1 MKTLINTA
9 LPALALLALGGCATT
24 GAVSSTEPDDV
35 YFSSK
40 DKVTYAAP
48 AAGTGYQSSGYQP
61 NGYGS
66 ATTQT
71 QVPASEDANPD
82 YQGGNAQQGT
92 STDYY
97 DDNYTSYNSVQPSG
111 FGQPYTGPGVSTYN
125 YTPSWSV
132 APMAYASP
140 FGYGTGLSIGY
151 GYGGFG
157 GYSPFGYGYGYPGY
171 GGFYDPFYSS
181 FYSPFGYGYGS
192 GLSIGFGYGF
202 GGFGGFG
209 YPYGGFG
216 SPYRY
221 GGYGYPG
228 YAYGGGYGGGYG
240 DYGYGRGGARNYVYK
255 QGIMNGSYS
264 NGYDPGAIKVGR
276 RESRYSNAVGSSGAV
291 APGGASGAGQFSNRR
306 AAAAANSGFDRVV
319 APGGNAPAANGM
331 TNNGQPAAATMDRS
345 RRFDQNMVNP
355 NSPGAAG
362 AYNQPRAAEVANPGG
377 AQPQRRGGFFRE
389 VFANPNPNGGQPQ
402 SQNNGY
408 AQPQQRNFDQQQRT
422 FSQPQRT
429 FQQPQ
434 QRSFEQPR
442 MEQRSFSPAPSF
454 GGGGGG
460 GGGSFGGGGGG
471 GGGRRGR

>member
-24 GAVSSTEPDDV
+24 GAISSTEPDDV

-48 AAGTGYQSSGYQP
+48 AASTSYQSSGYQP

-66 ATTQT
+66 ASTQA
-71 QVPASEDANPD
+71 QALAGENANPD
-82 YQGGNAQQGT
+82 YQGSTVQQGT

-132 APMAYASP
+132 APTAYASP
-140 FGYGTGLSIGY
+140 WGYGTGLSIGY

-157 GYSPFGYGYGYPGY
+157 GYSPFGYGYPAYA
-171 GGFYDPFYSS
+171 GFYDPFYSP
-181 FYSPFGYGYGS
+181 FYSPWGYGS

-202 GGFGGFG
+202 GGYGGFG
-209 YPYGGFG
+209 YPYYGGFG

-221 GGYGYPG
+221 G
-228 YAYGGGYGGGYG
+228 YAYGGGYGGYYGG

-255 QGIMNGSYS
+255 QGIMNGNYS
-264 NGYDPGAIKVGR
+264 NGYDPGAVKVGR
-276 RESRYSNAVGSSGAV
+276 RESRYSNAVGSAGVA
-291 APGGASGAGQFSNRR
+291 APGGMGGAPGAGQMSNRR
-306 AAAAANSGFDRVV
+306 PAAGANSGFDRMP
-319 APGGNAPAANGM
+319 APGGNVPAPTPNGM
-331 TNNGQPAAATMDRS
+331 TSNGQPAVDQS
-345 RRFDQNMVNP
+345 RRFDRNTMNA

-362 AYNQPRAAEVANPGG
+362 AYNQPRMADATRMNEAANQAA

-402 SQNNGY
+402 SQNGY
-408 AQPQQRNFDQQQRT
+408 AQPQQRNFDQQRA
-422 FSQPQRT
+422 FSQPQQQQRS
-429 FQQPQ
+429 FQQPRME
-434 QRSFEQPR
+434 QRSFEQP
-442 MEQRSFSPAPSF
+442 QRSFSPAPSF

-471 GGGRRGR
+471 GGRRGR

>member
-40 DKVTYAAP
+40 DRVTYAAP
-48 AAGTGYQSSGYQP
+48 ATGTSYQSSGYQP

-66 ATTQT
+66 ASTQA
-71 QVPASEDANPD
+71 QNPAGENANPD
-82 YQGGNAQQGT
+82 YQGSTAQSGT

-97 DDNYTSYNSVQPSG
+97 DDNYSSYNSVQPSG

-140 FGYGTGLSIGY
+140 FGYGTGLSLGY

-157 GYSPFGYGYGYPGY
+157 GYSPFSYGYGYPGY
-171 GGFYDPFYSS
+171 GGFYDPFYSP
-181 FYSPFGYGYGS
+181 FYSPWGFGYGS

-202 GGFGGFG
+202 GRFGGFG

-216 SPYRY
+216 SPYGY
-221 GGYGYPG
+221 GYGYPG
-228 YAYGGGYGGGYG
+228 YAYGGGYGGGYYGG

-276 RESRYSNAVGSSGAV
+276 RESRYADAAGSGGLV
-291 APGGASGAGQFSNRR
+291 APGTGAPGTMSNRR
-306 AAAAANSGFDRVV
+306 PAAGANSGFDRMM
-319 APGGNAPAANGM
+319 APGNQPAPTANGLS
-331 TNNGQPAAATMDRS
+331 NGQPATMDR
-345 RRFDQNMVNP
+345 RRFDQPTINP

-362 AYNQPRAAEVANPGG
+362 AYNQPRMADAANPG
-377 AQPQRRGGFFRE
+377 APQPQRRGGFFRE
-389 VFANPNPNGGQPQ
+389 MFANPNPGQAQ

-408 AQPQQRNFDQQQRT
+408 AQPQQRNFDQQRA
-422 FSQPQRT
+422 FSQPQQRT

-434 QRSFEQPR
+434 QRTFEQPR

-460 GGGSFGGGGGG
+460 GGSFGGGGG

>member
-24 GAVSSTEPDDV
+24 GAISSTEPDDV

-48 AAGTGYQSSGYQP
+48 AAGTSYQSSGYQP

-66 ATTQT
+66 ASTQAQT
-71 QVPASEDANPD
+71 PAPAGENANPD
-82 YQGGNAQQGT
+82 YQGGTAQTGT

-132 APMAYASP
+132 APAVYASP

-157 GYSPFGYGYGYPGY
+157 GYSPFGYGYGYPAY
-171 GGFYDPFYSS
+171 AGFYDPFYSP
-181 FYSPFGYGYGS
+181 FYSPWGFGYGS

-202 GGFGGFG
+202 GGYGGFG
-209 YPYGGFG
+209 YPYYGGFG

-221 GGYGYPG
+221 GYGYPG
-228 YAYGGGYGGGYG
+228 YAYGGGYGGGYYDG
-240 DYGYGRGGARNYVYK
+240 YGYGRGGARNYVYK

-276 RESRYSNAVGSSGAV
+276 RESRYADAAGSSGVV

-306 AAAAANSGFDRVV
+306 AASGATSGFDRAV
-319 APGGNAPAANGM
+319 APGGAVPATSSMTAPN
-331 TNNGQPAAATMDRS
+331 QPAAAAFER
-345 RRFDQNMVNP
+345 RRFDQNTMNP
-355 NSPGAAG
+355 NSPGATG
-362 AYNQPRAAEVANPGG
+362 AYNQPRMAEAANPG
-377 AQPQRRGGFFRE
+377 APQPQRRGGFFRE
-389 VFANPNPNGGQPQ
+389 MFANPNPGQAQ
-402 SQNNGY
+402 GQNNGY
-408 AQPQQRNFDQQQRT
+408 AQPQQRNFDQQRA
-422 FSQPQRT
+422 FSQPQPRMEQRS

-460 GGGSFGGGGGG
+460 GGFGGG

>member
-1 MKTLINTA
+1 MKTLFNSA

-24 GAVSSTEPDDV
+24 GAISSTENDDV
-35 YFSSK
+35 YYSSK
-40 DKVTYAAP
+40 DRTTYAAP
-48 AAGTGYQSSGYQP
+48 ATGTSYQSSGYQP
-61 NGYGS
+61 GGYGS
-66 ATTQT
+66 ASTQT
-71 QVPASEDANPD
+71 QAPADENANPD
-82 YQGGNAQQGT
+82 YQGSTAQAGT

-132 APMAYASP
+132 APSFYGSP

-157 GYSPFGYGYGYPGY
+157 GYSPFGYGYPAYA
-171 GGFYDPFYSS
+171 GFYDPFYSP
-181 FYSPFGYGYGS
+181 FYSPWGYGS
-192 GLSIGFGYGF
+192 GLSVGFGYGF

-209 YPYGGFG
+209 YPYYGGFG

-221 GGYGYPG
+221 GYGYPG
-228 YAYGGGYGGGYG
+228 YAYGGGYGYGGDY
-240 DYGYGRGGARNYVYK
+240 YGYGRGGARNYVYK

-264 NGYDPGAIKVGR
+264 NGYDPGAVKVGR
-276 RESRYSNAVGSSGAV
+276 RQSRYVDAAGSSGVITPGGTSNAGQLSNRRAAGGASSGFDRAV
-291 APGGASGAGQFSNRR
+291 APGGSM
-306 AAAAANSGFDRVV
+306 
-319 APGGNAPAANGM
+319 PAANGM
-331 TNNGQPAAATMDRS
+331 TAPNQPAAATMDRG
-345 RRFDQNMVNP
+345 RRFDQPTMNP

-362 AYNQPRAAEVANPGG
+362 AYNQPRMADAASPGA

-389 VFANPNPNGGQPQ
+389 MFANPNPGQAQ
-402 SQNNGY
+402 GQNNGY
-408 AQPQQRNFDQQQRT
+408 AQPQQRNFDQQRA
-422 FSQPQRT
+422 FSQPQPQQRT

-434 QRSFEQPR
+434 QRTFEQPR

-454 GGGGGG
+454 GGSGGGG
-460 GGGSFGGGGGG
+460 GGFGGGGG

>member
-1 MKTLINTA
+1 MKTLFNSA

-24 GAVSSTEPDDV
+24 GAISSTENDDV
-35 YFSSK
+35 YYSSK
-40 DKVTYAAP
+40 DRTTYAAAP
-48 AAGTGYQSSGYQP
+48 TTSYQSSGYQP

-66 ATTQT
+66 ASTQAQAPT
-71 QVPASEDANPD
+71 SENANPD
-82 YQGGNAQQGT
+82 YQGSTAQTGS

-132 APMAYASP
+132 APSFYGSP
-140 FGYGTGLSIGY
+140 WGYGTGLSIGY

-157 GYSPFGYGYGYPGY
+157 GYSPFGYGYGYPAY
-171 GGFYDPFYSS
+171 AGFYDPFYSP
-181 FYSPFGYGYGS
+181 FYSPWGYGS

-202 GGFGGFG
+202 GGYGGFG
-209 YPYGGFG
+209 YPYYGGFG

-221 GGYGYPG
+221 GYGYPG
-228 YAYGGGYGGGYG
+228 YAYGGGYGYGGDY
-240 DYGYGRGGARNYVYK
+240 YGYGRGGARNYVYK

-276 RESRYSNAVGSSGAV
+276 RESRYADAAGSGGMV
-291 APGGASGAGQFSNRR
+291 APGTGAPGTMSNRR
-306 AAAAANSGFDRVV
+306 PAAGANSGFDRVA
-319 APGGNAPAANGM
+319 APGGNPPAPTANGLS
-331 TNNGQPAAATMDRS
+331 NGQPAVMDRS
-345 RRFDQNMVNP
+345 GRRFDQATMNS
-355 NSPGAAG
+355 NSPG
-362 AYNQPRAAEVANPGG
+362 AYNQPRTMSEVAPPAAG
-377 AQPQRRGGFFRE
+377 QPQRRGGFFRE
-389 VFANPNPNGGQPQ
+389 MFANPNGGQPQ
-402 SQNNGY
+402 GQANGY
-408 AQPQQRNFDQQQRT
+408 AQPQRNFDQQRA
-422 FSQPQRT
+422 FSQPQQRAFDQQRS

-434 QRSFEQPR
+434 QRAFEQPR

-460 GGGSFGGGGGG
+460 GGNFGGG

>member
-40 DKVTYAAP
+40 DRVTYAAP
-48 AAGTGYQSSGYQP
+48 AAGTSYQSSGYQP

-66 ATTQT
+66 ASTQT
-71 QVPASEDANPD
+71 QVPATENANPD
-82 YQGGNAQQGT
+82 YQGSSTQQGT

-125 YTPSWSV
+125 YTPTWSV
-132 APMAYASP
+132 APAIYGSP
-140 FGYGTGLSIGY
+140 FGYGAGLSLGY

-157 GYSPFGYGYGYPGY
+157 GYSPFSYGYGYPGY
-171 GGFYDPFYSS
+171 GGFYDPFYSP

-221 GGYGYPG
+221 GYGYPG

-240 DYGYGRGGARNYVYK
+240 YGGDYGYGGARNYVYK
-255 QGIMNGSYS
+255 QGIMNGGYR
-264 NGYDPGAIKVGR
+264 NGYDPGAVKVGR
-276 RESRYSNAVGSSGAV
+276 RESRYADAAGSAGMV
-291 APGGASGAGQFSNRR
+291 APGGMNGAPSAGQMSNRR
-306 AAAAANSGFDRVV
+306 VAAGANSGFDRVA
-319 APGGNAPAANGM
+319 APGGNAPVVNGM
-331 TNNGQPAAATMDRS
+331 TNNGQPAMDQ
-345 RRFDQNMVNP
+345 RRFDRSTMNA
-355 NSPGAAG
+355 NSPNAANG
-362 AYNQPRAAEVANPGG
+362 AYNQPRMADAAAPAG

-389 VFANPNPNGGQPQ
+389 VFANPSGGQPQ
-402 SQNNGY
+402 GQNNGY
-408 AQPQQRNFDQQQRT
+408 AQPQRGFDQQRA
-422 FSQPQRT
+422 FSQPQ
-429 FQQPQ
+429 Q
-434 QRSFEQPR
+434 QRSFDQQRSFSQPR
-442 MEQRSFSPAPSF
+442 MEQRSYSPSPSPSF
-454 GGGGGG
+454 GGGGG

-471 GGGRRGR
+471 GGRRGR